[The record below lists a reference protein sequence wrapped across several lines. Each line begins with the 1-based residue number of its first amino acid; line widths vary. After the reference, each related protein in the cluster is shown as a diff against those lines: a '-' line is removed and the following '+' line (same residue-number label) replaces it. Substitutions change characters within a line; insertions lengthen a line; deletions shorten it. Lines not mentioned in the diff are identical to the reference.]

1 MTIESNNTFKKKQ
14 HTNKVLKHPNWLEYL
29 EPAVE
34 RLMVTGCTQSWSVA
48 AV

>member
-1 MTIESNNTFKKKQ
+1 MTIESNNKKK